1 MSDLITL
8 AMNAKQGG
16 DITLAKQLLSQAL
29 IQEPN
34 NEAAWMLMSD
44 VVGDIRLRRNC
55 LERVLSINP
64 GNEEASIAL
73 TRLNTSP
80 LSPVTRG
87 ERDKP
92 FDATKFNKIPPF
104 TPPFTWNG
112 DEEQYLALGELTYPE
127 LPAEQPDQT
136 IETEPT
142 FDWANESEEPD
153 KTIQKI
159 FDAVSNPE
167 QASQPLPDT
176 DLSSLKETNPEGQ
189 DEPTFIS
196 EEVKEAMWLNVL
208 VGEDEQPPQEL
219 QPEPVLTEDY
229 SVSADPQ
236 LGLDAFA
243 APDQPIESLSSD
255 YLLWDNPK
263 AKTDRLVILSNKSII
278 HANPKETDIPHILGL
293 FAENKMLRDLLGE
306 DAGVIKLESI
316 QRLVANPK
324 DAKLTIDYLNKD
336 EYKATHQLEFSES
349 KVRDEAVTAL
359 SLRLGTRFTE
369 ITQQISM
376 ADKIVPPV
384 VVLSFIAFLIWGILA
399 GLPMLSGLPDSQ
411 LGILQSIISALES
424 FVSFV
429 GQSRLLLVLGI
440 GGVLAVIW
448 LVLNLRKPSTLVYL
462 QRH

>member
-1 MSDLITL
+1 
-8 AMNAKQGG
+8 
-16 DITLAKQLLSQAL
+16 
-29 IQEPN
+29 
-34 NEAAWMLMSD
+34 
-44 VVGDIRLRRNC
+44 
-55 LERVLSINP
+55 VLSINP
-64 GNEEASIAL
+64 NNEEASIAMS
-73 TRLNTSP
+73 RLNTTP

-104 TPPFTWNG
+104 TPPFTWNS

-127 LPAEQPDQT
+127 IPAEQPDQAL
-136 IETEPT
+136 ETEPT

-159 FDAVSNPE
+159 FDAISNPE

-176 DLSSLKETNPEGQ
+176 DLSLLKKTNPEGQ
-189 DEPTFIS
+189 DEPTYVS

-208 VGEDEQPPQEL
+208 VGEDEQPPQEP
-219 QPEPVLTEDY
+219 QPEGVSPEDY

-236 LGLDAFA
+236 LGLEAFA

-255 YLLWDNPK
+255 HLLWDNPK
-263 AKTDRLVILSNKSII
+263 VKTDRLVILSNKSIV
-278 HANPKETDIPHILGL
+278 HASPKETDIPHILGL

-316 QRLVANPK
+316 QRLSANPK
-324 DAKLTIDYLNKD
+324 HAKLVIDYLNKD
-336 EYKATHQLEFSES
+336 EKKATHQLIFSET
-349 KVRDEAVTAL
+349 KVRDEALTAL

-369 ITQQISM
+369 VTQQTSM

-384 VVLSFIAFLIWGILA
+384 MVLIFIAFLLWGILA

-411 LGILQSIISALES
+411 LGLLQSIISALES

-429 GQSRLLLVLGI
+429 GQSRLVLLLGI
-440 GGVLAVIW
+440 GGVLAVVW
-448 LVLNLRKPSTLVYL
+448 LVLNLRKPSTVVYL